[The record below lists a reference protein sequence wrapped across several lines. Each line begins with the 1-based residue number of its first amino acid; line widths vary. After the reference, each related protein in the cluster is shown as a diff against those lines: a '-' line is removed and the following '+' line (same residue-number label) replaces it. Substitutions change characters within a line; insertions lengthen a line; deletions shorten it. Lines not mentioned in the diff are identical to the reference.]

1 MLASEPTEQHVLF
14 AGDADD
20 AANGLY
26 STLTGS
32 VCSATAPG
40 NPCPGSSFTPVL
52 SAWTMSLHEKD
63 EAASESVQRS

>member
-1 MLASEPTEQHVLF
+1 MLHKWLNPTSLGRWEELHVLASEPTEQHVLF

-52 SAWTMSLHEKD
+52 
-63 EAASESVQRS
+63 

>member
-32 VCSATAPG
+32 VCSTTAPG
-40 NPCPGSSFTPVL
+40 NPL
-52 SAWTMSLHEKD
+52 SWLLLHVHALSLDHVIK
-63 EAASESVQRS
+63 